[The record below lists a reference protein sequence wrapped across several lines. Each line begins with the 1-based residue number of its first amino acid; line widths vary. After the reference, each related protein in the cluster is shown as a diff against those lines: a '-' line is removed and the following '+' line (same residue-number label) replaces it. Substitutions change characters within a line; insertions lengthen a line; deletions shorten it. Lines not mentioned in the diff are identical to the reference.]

1 MSVRQQRRAANQ
13 AARLQEKVRRSR
25 GPADE
30 AAITWDKVRAA
41 IAGDR
46 DQVRQANRFKRI
58 NRLLEGF
65 LTEIQSGDPQ

>member
-46 DQVRQANRFKRI
+46 DQVDQPATRG
-58 NRLLEGF
+58 LPD
-65 LTEIQSGDPQ
+65 GDPVW